1 MCYVVSNCMESMN
14 QGATPYNVKTV
25 ELQGVILRLGLCFT
39 PETIMWRDVD
49 LVVGPKIASDFGLS
63 KRESRI
69 TIPWGEDPKKA
80 LLGTTLKHQHL
91 IWSSV

>member
-49 LVVGPKIASDFGLS
+49 LVVGPKSQVILGCPRGSQGSLFPGVKIPRKRCLGL
-63 KRESRI
+63 
-69 TIPWGEDPKKA
+69 
-80 LLGTTLKHQHL
+80 H
-91 IWSSV
+91 